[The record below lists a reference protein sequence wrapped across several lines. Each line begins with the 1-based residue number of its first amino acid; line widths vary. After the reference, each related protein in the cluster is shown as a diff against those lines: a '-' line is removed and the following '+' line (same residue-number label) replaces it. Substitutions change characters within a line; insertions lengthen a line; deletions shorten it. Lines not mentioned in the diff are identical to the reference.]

1 LGGLP
6 NDIVRWSGLDT
17 LDISSNK
24 FSKLPDAL
32 GELTRLTHLNC
43 EYNGIRQLPQTF
55 SNLHALKILV
65 LSDNPALNWMPEY
78 DNFPGLVRLHI
89 RNLQLPAITPS
100 IGTLQ
105 QLQEFEMRDNSH
117 LKSIPQEIGQL
128 VNLTRLDLFGNK
140 FKNLPPTIGNLKNL
154 KVLDLRSNC
163 LSIETLPAQLGNLV
177 GLDKIFFSNNKLGN
191 IPQEIISMTGLKVL
205 DMSNNE
211 LHDIPEQ
218 LASLVNLTKLNLSGN
233 AIKRLPPSLSALQ
246 KLEIL
251 DIKNNEM
258 AKLPEELYVL
268 TSLKKIDISHNML
281 TELPWEYGRLE
292 NTLKIFDVQYN
303 PLVVPPRPIVDQG
316 TQAMLHWLGKNEE
329 KGRAA
334 RNKGGLNPVV

>member
-1 LGGLP
+1 
-6 NDIVRWSGLDT
+6 V
-17 LDISSNK
+17 
-24 FSKLPDAL
+24 
-32 GELTRLTHLNC
+32 
-43 EYNGIRQLPQTF
+43 EYNGIRQLPQSF
-55 SNLHALKILV
+55 QNLHSLKILV

-89 RNLQLPAITPS
+89 RNLQLPQISPT

-105 QLQEFEMRDNSH
+105 QLQELEMRDNSH

-140 FKNLPPTIGNLKNL
+140 FKNLPATIGNLRNL
-154 KVLDLRSNC
+154 RVLDLRSNC

-177 GLDKIFFSNNKLGN
+177 GLEKIFFSNNKLGN
-191 IPQEIISMTGLKVL
+191 IPQEVIQMTGLKVL

-218 LASLVNLTKLNLSGN
+218 LAGLVNLTKLNLSGN
-233 AIKRLPPSLSALQ
+233 ALKRLPPSLSCLV

-251 DIKNNEM
+251 DAKNNEM
-258 AKLPEELYVL
+258 AKLPEQYAIL
-268 TSLKKIDISHNML
+268 TNLKKLDMSHNML
-281 TELPWEYGRLE
+281 TELPWEYGRLQ
-292 NTLKIFDVQYN
+292 TSLKIFDVQYN

-316 TQAMLHWLGKNEE
+316 TEAMLHWLHKNEAQ
-329 KGRAA
+329 GRAH
-334 RNKGGLNPVV
+334 RNKGGLNPV